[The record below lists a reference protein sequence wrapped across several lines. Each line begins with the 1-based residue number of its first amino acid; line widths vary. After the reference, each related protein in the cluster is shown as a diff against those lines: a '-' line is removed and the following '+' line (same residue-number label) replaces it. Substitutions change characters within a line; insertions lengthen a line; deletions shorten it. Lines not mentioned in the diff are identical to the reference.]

1 MTFSTKGVFLLIERR
16 DVERMAALAHLH
28 LKESDIQQI
37 TLELD
42 SILEAVQALNLVV
55 TDGVEPMNH
64 AVPLENRMR
73 EDTEGRNFPVETATA
88 NGPHVVQGYF
98 RVPRIL
104 EEE

>member
-1 MTFSTKGVFLLIERR
+1 MFPLIERR
-16 DVERMAALAHLH
+16 DVQRMAALAHLH
-28 LKESDIQQI
+28 LSEADMQNML
-37 TLELD
+37 TELA
-42 SILEAVQALNLVV
+42 SILEAVQALNTVD

-73 EDTEGRNFPVETATA
+73 EDVQAESLSVTSATA
-88 NGPHVVQGYF
+88 NGPHVVRGLF